1 MLLWEAK
8 NSELF
13 AYSQTSPK
21 IYFSVLDA
29 REDHTLCIYQ
39 KNADAQGVEHKW
51 QSLHYFKVVTVTCP

>member
-1 MLLWEAK
+1 MLLWEEK

-29 REDHTLCIYQ
+29 GEDSTLCIYQ
-39 KNADAQGVEHKW
+39 KNADAQSVEHK
-51 QSLHYFKVVTVTCP
+51 